1 MAETRTP
8 EAVRNEIALERDR
21 LATAV
26 DELRSRLGE
35 ATDVQHQVRSRISM
49 LAPAAFATAFVISGG
64 IGATMRYFARRGRER
79 LTMTPAHVEPTK
91 HEPPL
96 LQPERSER
104 FRDLSVRDW
113 IAIFRRAITESL
125 DDAVPMLASALAY
138 SSFFAIPATLLL
150 ALGLFTLVSDAD
162 TIRDFMERLD
172 AFMPAEATQLL
183 GDSLTR
189 LEEQPS
195 AGLLLAVVGFVLALW
210 ASTSAMTTYMA
221 ALNTAHDQK
230 DGRSFVRKRLVALL
244 LVAVMGGAVALVVFL
259 LILGPY
265 AQRWV
270 GDVLGIENVLSW
282 MWWVVQWPLLLGG
295 LLAAFAVLHY
305 VAPDVEHRGWRFVL
319 PGAAVAAL
327 VWVLVSSAFA
337 VYTSLFES
345 YNKTWGSLSAVIVT
359 LTWLWLTAVA
369 LLFGGEVNSEVRE
382 KLK

>member
-1 MAETRTP
+1 
-8 EAVRNEIALERDR
+8 
-21 LATAV
+21 
-26 DELRSRLGE
+26 
-35 ATDVQHQVRSRISM
+35 
-49 LAPAAFATAFVISGG
+49 
-64 IGATMRYFARRGRER
+64 
-79 LTMTPAHVEPTK
+79 MTPARVEPSK
-91 HEPPL
+91 HEAPL

-104 FRDLSVRDW
+104 FRDLSAGDW
-113 IAIFRRAITESL
+113 IAIFRRAVSESL

-150 ALGLFTLVSDAD
+150 ALGLFTLVSDAE
-162 TIRDFMERLD
+162 TIRDFMDRLD

-195 AGLLLAVVGFVLALW
+195 AGILLTIVGFVLAFW

-230 DGRSFVRKRLVALL
+230 DERSFVRKRLVALL

-259 LILGPY
+259 LVLGPY
-265 AQRWV
+265 AQRGV
-270 GDVLGIENVLSW
+270 GNLLGIESVLSW
-282 MWWVVQWPLLLGG
+282 LWWVVQWPLLLGG
-295 LLAAFAVLHY
+295 LVTAFAVLHY
-305 VAPDVEHRGWRFVL
+305 VAPDVEHRSWRFVL
-319 PGAAVAAL
+319 PGALVAAVAR
-327 VWVLVSSAFA
+327 VLVSSAFA

>member
-1 MAETRTP
+1 MP
-8 EAVRNEIALERDR
+8 
-21 LATAV
+21 
-26 DELRSRLGE
+26 
-35 ATDVQHQVRSRISM
+35 
-49 LAPAAFATAFVISGG
+49 PA
-64 IGATMRYFARRGRER
+64 R
-79 LTMTPAHVEPTK
+79 VEPIK

-96 LQPERSER
+96 LQAERSER
-104 FRDLSVRDW
+104 FRDLSLGDW
-113 IAIFRRAITESL
+113 ITIFKRAVAESL

-150 ALGLFTLVSDAD
+150 ALGLFTLVSDAE
-162 TIRDFMERLD
+162 TIRDFMDRLD

-183 GDSLTR
+183 GESLTR

-195 AGLLLAVVGFVLALW
+195 AGILLTVVGFVLALW

-265 AQRWV
+265 AQRGV
-270 GDVLGIENVLSW
+270 GNLLGIESALSW
-282 MWWVVQWPLLLGG
+282 VWWVVQWPLLLGG
-295 LLAAFAVLHY
+295 LLTAFAVLHY
-305 VAPDVEHRGWRFVL
+305 VAPDVEHRSWRLVL
-319 PGAAVAAL
+319 PGAAVAAI